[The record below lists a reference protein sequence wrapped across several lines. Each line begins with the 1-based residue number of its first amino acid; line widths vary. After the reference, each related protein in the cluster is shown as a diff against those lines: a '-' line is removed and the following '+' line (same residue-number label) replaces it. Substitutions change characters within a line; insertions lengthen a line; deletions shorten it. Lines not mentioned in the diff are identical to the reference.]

1 MSRNARDPR
10 ETNRRRRP
18 SRVGDMLP
26 SIAAEI
32 GIEDEL
38 RLARQMAAWERLVEE
53 LLPAARGASQLLS
66 VQPPTLVASASDN
79 VVAQELRLRQAQLL
93 DAFARIPD
101 GVHLIDLR
109 VVVRAPGRSADW
121 R

>member
-1 MSRNARDPR
+1 VTAAKRDPR

-26 SIAAEI
+26 AIAAEI
-32 GIEDEL
+32 GIEDQL
-38 RLARQMAAWERLVEE
+38 RFARQMAAWERLVEE
-53 LLPAARGASQLLS
+53 LLPAARGASQLLA

-79 VVAQELRLRQAQLL
+79 LVAQELRLRQAQLL
-93 DAFARIPD
+93 EAFGRIPD
-101 GVHLIDLR
+101 GAHLIELR
-109 VVVRAPGRSADW
+109 VVVRSHGRAGGW